1 MPIWVDLLLVAFLI
15 FLNAFFVIGEFA
27 CVRVRKSQ
35 IDIAYEQ
42 GKRGAKNARFLTAN
56 VNSTLAVCQLGIT
69 VASLAIGWLGEPAVS
84 ALIEPLFGMTSM
96 PVALSAAIATALGFI
111 IVTFFHVVVGEQ
123 IPKALCLFNTEG
135 MALGTAT
142 PLRLFYRVTYP
153 LVVLFTAVTNAA
165 VRLLGYDPT
174 KETEAYSDEEIKLLI
189 DESTEEGLISSTQ
202 NEFVDN
208 IFELGDKDAQDLM
221 TPRIDVICLDMED
234 SLAENLATVRQY
246 KYTRYPVCDGSKDRI
261 IGFVHVKDL
270 FGIKKTSTM
279 DDLPI
284 RPIEAVPESI
294 TIQSL
299 LQLMQT
305 KRTEIAIVVDEHGG
319 TAGIVTLSDIV
330 EQIMGRI
337 DDEYR
342 HDMGEEAKKLEDGT
356 YLVDGLLPIDE
367 LVELLD
373 FEPEEAKE
381 CETAAGLLLALFD
394 RIPEEGDKTSTEF
407 MGPEGGARA
416 TFTVLDMDRLRI
428 DKIQLR
434 LEQLDP
440 PEEE

>member
-1 MPIWVDLLLVAFLI
+1 MPIWVDLLLVAFFI
-15 FLNAFFVIGEFA
+15 AMNAFFVVGEFA
-27 CVRVRKSQ
+27 AVRVRKSQ

-42 GKRGAKNARFLTAN
+42 GKPGAKNARFIADN

-69 VASLAIGWLGEPAVS
+69 IASLAIGWLGEPAIS
-84 ALIEPLFGMTSM
+84 ALLEPLFGLTGM
-96 PVALSAAIATALGFI
+96 PIGLSVAIATALGFI
-111 IVTFFHVVVGEQ
+111 IMTFLHVVVGEQ

-142 PLRLFYRVTYP
+142 PLRLFYKITYP
-153 LVVLFTAVTNAA
+153 LVALFTAVTNVA

-189 DESTEEGLISSTQ
+189 DESTEEGLISTTQ

-208 IFELGDKDAQDLM
+208 IFELGDKDAQALM

-234 SLAENLATVRQY
+234 SLKENMAIVRQY
-246 KYTRYPVCDGSKDRI
+246 KYTRYPVCEGSKDRI
-261 IGFVHVKDL
+261 IGFIHVKDL
-270 FGIKKTSTM
+270 FAIKRDSTM
-279 DDLPI
+279 EDLPI

-294 TIQSL
+294 TIHGL

-342 HDMGEEAKKLEDGT
+342 HDAGEESKQLADGT

-367 LVELLD
+367 LVEILG
-373 FEPEEAKE
+373 FEPEEANE

-394 RIPEEGDKTSTEF
+394 RIPEEGDVVSSEA
-407 MGPEGGARA
+407 MHAEGGTRA

-428 DKIQLR
+428 DKLQVR
-434 LEQLDP
+434 LEQLEK